1 MIKPLS
7 QMIGEPA
14 LPDVSKLEKL
24 LSMLKKTIE
33 EPKPYGGFHLSF
45 LFGIFALCLA
55 CLFLGK
61 FCKRK
66 HVNLVLFITASTLIF
81 LEVVKQL
88 YFAYNPTDDT
98 WRYCWSEFPFQ
109 FCSTPM
115 YIMMLAALCRKG
127 KVYEACNAFL
137 ATYGFFA
144 GVLVV
149 VIAPSSVLV
158 DDLFLSVHTLIY
170 HGLMIVVPVLLY
182 GTGTV
187 KPQFNVLQKA
197 MPIFVI
203 LVAMAVI
210 MNSVYAKYGNP
221 DYWFNLFFIAPG
233 GITPIDFVNEII
245 QNMSAIT
252 IAVGYV
258 ILFTI
263 AAFLILL
270 FAMLI
275 KLCLGKRLY
284 EKADKQTNTQT
295 DEQTQTEQTKQE
307 LLTQNK

>member
-7 QMIGEPA
+7 QVIGEPA

-24 LSMLKKTIE
+24 LSMLGKTIE
-33 EPKPYGGFHLSF
+33 EPKPYGSFHLSF

-55 CLFLGK
+55 CLFFGK
-61 FCKRK
+61 FLKRK
-66 HVNLVLFITASTLIF
+66 HVNLILFITASTLIF

-88 YFAYNPTDDT
+88 YSSYYPADDT
-98 WRYCWSEFPFQ
+98 WVYPWSIFPFQ

-137 ATYGFFA
+137 ATYGLFA

-221 DYWFNLFFIAPG
+221 DYNFNMFYISPTGTTPMEWIDNLIA
-233 GITPIDFVNEII
+233 
-245 QNMSAIT
+245 NMSAAT
-252 IAVGYV
+252 IAIGYAV
-258 ILFTI
+258 IFTT
-263 AAFLILL
+263 AALLVLL
-270 FAMLI
+270 FAMLV

-284 EKADKQTNTQT
+284 KKT
-295 DEQTQTEQTKQE
+295 DEQADGHPLQETKQE

>member
-1 MIKPLS
+1 
-7 QMIGEPA
+7 MIGEPA

-24 LSMLKKTIE
+24 LSMLGKTIE

-55 CLFLGK
+55 CLFFGK
-61 FCKRK
+61 FLKRK
-66 HVNLVLFITASTLIF
+66 HVNLILFITASTLIF

-88 YFAYNPTDDT
+88 YSSYCPADDT
-98 WRYCWSEFPFQ
+98 WVYPWSIFPFQ

-137 ATYGFFA
+137 ATYGLFA

-221 DYWFNLFFIAPG
+221 DYNFNMFYISPTGTTPMEWIDNLIA
-233 GITPIDFVNEII
+233 
-245 QNMSAIT
+245 NMSAAT
-252 IAVGYV
+252 IAIGYAV
-258 ILFTI
+258 IFTT
-263 AAFLILL
+263 AALLVLL
-270 FAMLI
+270 FAMLV

-284 EKADKQTNTQT
+284 KKT
-295 DEQTQTEQTKQE
+295 DEQADGHPLQETKQE